1 MSPLRVWIWADTLS
15 YPEGGG
21 HLWVY
26 LNWALGLR
34 SLGCQVIWLEDTD
47 PHLPTR
53 EVQRLVA
60 ALKARL
66 ARYDLADSVAL
77 CSATSEPLAP
87 DAVAG
92 CLDLAAAAEADLLLD
107 LHYAAQTAIVGRFR
121 KSALVDIDPGLSQV
135 WMTEKWGARALM
147 QVAPHDVYFT
157 TGETVGQP

>member
-1 MSPLRVWIWADTLS
+1 MKVCLFANTLS

-47 PHLPTR
+47 PRLPTC
-53 EVQRLVA
+53 EAQRLVA

-77 CSATSEPLAP
+77 CSSTPEPLSP
-87 DAVAG
+87 EAVEG
-92 CLDLAAAAEADLLLD
+92 CLDLEAAAEADLLLD
-107 LHYAAQTAIVGRFR
+107 LNYGRRPEVVGRFR
-121 KSALVDIDPGLSQV
+121 RSALVDIDPGLSQI
-135 WMTEKWGARALM
+135 WMSEEGGAYGLM
-147 QVAPHDVYFT
+147 QVAPHDVYF
-157 TGETVGQP
+157 

>member
-1 MSPLRVWIWADTLS
+1 MKVCLFANTLS

-34 SLGCQVIWLEDTD
+34 GVGCQVIWLEDTD
-47 PHLPTR
+47 PRLPAR

-66 ARYDLADSVAL
+66 ARYDLADAVAL
-77 CSATSEPLAP
+77 CSATPEPLPP

-107 LHYAAQTAIVGRFR
+107 LHYAAQTEIVGRFR
-121 KSALVDIDPGLSQV
+121 PT
-135 WMTEKWGARALM
+135 M
-147 QVAPHDVYFT
+147 
-157 TGETVGQP
+157 